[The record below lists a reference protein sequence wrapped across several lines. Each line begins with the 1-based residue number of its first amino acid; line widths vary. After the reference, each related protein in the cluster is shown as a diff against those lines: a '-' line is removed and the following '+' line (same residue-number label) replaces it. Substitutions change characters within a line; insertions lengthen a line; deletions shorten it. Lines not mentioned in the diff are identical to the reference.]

1 MHGDRLNFYSQ
12 RELELKMTTQ
22 YRFQI
27 SINKE
32 NTQVLNGS
40 LFVSLLTSV
49 HILALVLACV
59 CIFLQHFGTEKKYI
73 TYDISSV
80 ILVCKMQI
88 LE

>member
-32 NTQVLNGS
+32 NTQVSNGS
-40 LFVSLLTSV
+40 LFVSLLTSG
-49 HILALVLACV
+49 HILACV
-59 CIFLQHFGTEKKYI
+59 CIFLQHFGTEKKCI